1 MSSLASL
8 SVLVPIY
15 NERATIEK
23 LLNQVVAVQTGL
35 TVEVLACDDGS
46 TDGTRE
52 ILSRL
57 SLPGLKVIFMDDN
70 VGRGGVIKHLWSM
83 ATGDV
88 IVHQDADL
96 EYDPQDYIPM
106 LAPLLSDRADV
117 VYGSRFKG
125 SIEGMRFLN
134 RMGNLTMTGAAR
146 ALYGV
151 NVSDLM
157 TCYKMY
163 KSSLVKGIH
172 IAANGFDFE
181 AEFTARLAQRG
192 ARFAEVPVSFSGRT
206 FEEGKKIRAWHGIE
220 ALLVLLKFRLL
231 PMEMML
237 RPRAGGAACPAPP
250 IPVVAKR
257 ILDDDEESEL
267 DAALA

>member
-1 MSSLASL
+1 MPLGSL

-15 NERATIEK
+15 NEKATIER
-23 LLNQVVAVQTGL
+23 LLNKVVSVNTGL
-35 TVEVLACDDGS
+35 SVEVLACDDGS

-52 ILSRL
+52 ILSRI
-57 SLPGLKVIFMDDN
+57 SLPGVKVIFMDDN
-70 VGRGGVIKHLWSM
+70 VGRGGVIKHLWSV

-96 EYDPQDYIPM
+96 EYDPEDYVPM
-106 LAPLLSDRADV
+106 LAPLLADRADV

-125 SIEGMRFLN
+125 SIDGMRWLN

-146 ALYGV
+146 AMYGV

-163 KSSLVKGIH
+163 RSSLIKGLRIE
-172 IAANGFDFE
+172 ANGFDFE

-206 FEEGKKIRAWHGIE
+206 FEEGKKIRAFDAVRVMRELIRCKVSGEAHG
-220 ALLVLLKFRLL
+220 
-231 PMEMML
+231 
-237 RPRAGGAACPAPP
+237 
-250 IPVVAKR
+250 
-257 ILDDDEESEL
+257 
-267 DAALA
+267 

>member
-1 MSSLASL
+1 MPQLGSL

-15 NERATIEK
+15 NERATIER
-23 LLNQVVAVQTGL
+23 LLNEVVAVETGL
-35 TVEVLACDDGS
+35 MVEVLACDDGS
-46 TDGTRE
+46 TDGTRD
-52 ILSRL
+52 ILSKL
-57 SLPGLKVIFMDDN
+57 SLPGLKVIFMDEN
-70 VGRGGVIKHLWSM
+70 VGRGGVIKHLWSL

-96 EYDPQDYIPM
+96 EYDPQDYVPM

-125 SIEGMRFLN
+125 SIEGMRWLN

-163 KSSLVKGIH
+163 RSSLVKGPPSPEATARQGLH
-172 IAANGFDFE
+172 IEANGFDFE

-206 FEEGKKIRAWHGIE
+206 FEEGKKIRAFDAVRVMRELIRCKITSEPATGPAHG
-220 ALLVLLKFRLL
+220 
-231 PMEMML
+231 
-237 RPRAGGAACPAPP
+237 
-250 IPVVAKR
+250 
-257 ILDDDEESEL
+257 
-267 DAALA
+267 

>member
-1 MSSLASL
+1 MRPLRSL
-8 SVLVPIY
+8 SVLVPIF
-15 NERATIEK
+15 NERATIER
-23 LLNQVVAVQTGL
+23 LLNAVVAVDTGL
-35 TVEVLACDDGS
+35 AVEVLACDDGS

-52 ILSRL
+52 ILSKL
-57 SLPGLKVIFMDDN
+57 SLPGLKVIFMDEN
-70 VGRGGVIKHLWSM
+70 VGRGGVIKYLWSQ

-96 EYDPQDYIPM
+96 EYDPQDYNPM
-106 LAPLLSDRADV
+106 LAPLIEDRADV

-125 SIEGMRFLN
+125 SIEGMRWLN

-151 NVSDLM
+151 QVSDLM

-163 KSSLVKGIH
+163 RSSLIHGLH

-181 AEFTARLAQRG
+181 AEFTARLAQRR

-206 FEEGKKIRAWHGIE
+206 FEEGKKIRAFDAVRVMRELVRCKVVGEPATSQAHG
-220 ALLVLLKFRLL
+220 
-231 PMEMML
+231 
-237 RPRAGGAACPAPP
+237 
-250 IPVVAKR
+250 
-257 ILDDDEESEL
+257 
-267 DAALA
+267 

>member
-1 MSSLASL
+1 MRPLRSL
-8 SVLVPIY
+8 SVLVPIF
-15 NERATIEK
+15 NERATIER
-23 LLNQVVAVQTGL
+23 LLNAVVAVDTGL

-57 SLPGLKVIFMDDN
+57 TLPGVRVIFLDDN
-70 VGRGGVIKHLWSM
+70 VGRGGVIKHLWSL

-96 EYDPQDYIPM
+96 EYDPQDYKPM
-106 LAPLLSDRADV
+106 LAPLLDGRADV

-125 SIEGMRFLN
+125 SIEGMRWLN

-151 NVSDLM
+151 QVSDLM

-163 KSSLVKGIH
+163 RSSLIKDLH
-172 IAANGFDFE
+172 IKANGFDFE

-206 FEEGKKIRAWHGIE
+206 FEEGKKIRAFDAVRVMRELIRCKLTGE
-220 ALLVLLKFRLL
+220 AS
-231 PMEMML
+231 
-237 RPRAGGAACPAPP
+237 
-250 IPVVAKR
+250 
-257 ILDDDEESEL
+257 D
-267 DAALA
+267 